1 MDSGAFYLACEDS
14 YEDGRFNP
22 RRAVSPGELVSWLAE
37 DATDTLLVLD
47 ACFAG
52 EAVEKVSD
60 HVKEAR
66 QRAGVLDA
74 QAGFA
79 VVATAGSQ
87 QEATEG
93 HWVDCLEQVLSAPDW
108 VVDESVRIFHREKE
122 VVPFQQLMSAVRSLA
137 GEQVPFW
144 QEPRTLRA
152 WFLPN
157 PYWSPR
163 ARSALRPEDDES
175 WIGKELASE
184 ELPVFSDSG
193 ESWHL
198 RDFAS
203 RHRVLADL
211 VGWLRT
217 EESGM
222 FTVTGASGA
231 GKSTLLAY
239 VAHLTVAHFVASLPE
254 DRRRVLP
261 ELRSVN
267 AALHC
272 RGRTLPALCEELARS
287 LVPLGLRTA
296 EIKQAS
302 PHSHVRQVGELA
314 ELKGSLTLMFDGLD
328 EAAAGHSFDIAR
340 GLLNPLAALPGVRVV
355 VATRP
360 NARRNLPGELRA
372 ETLLDVL
379 HRTRSMEL
387 DRTPETEQDIARH
400 VERLLGEENS
410 PYRLPQAAQ
419 QRGAVARRIAA
430 GSNGLFLVATLW
442 ARRLAKRPVLS
453 DEAQLGRELRRG
465 TSVLDSLLA
474 EELSRLDPREPARV
488 RDFMRGLALAQGVG

>member
-1 MDSGAFYLACEDS
+1 MDRGQKRDGVVATVVVDKYWGDARQVRDRSQLRRTASRFVEQARRLGFDAPSLGVSSFDGSGGAELCAGREQVRALVVRLRQQAVDRKILYWTGHGEVDSGAFYLACEDS

-379 HRTRSMEL
+379 HRTRS
-387 DRTPETEQDIARH
+387 
-400 VERLLGEENS
+400 
-410 PYRLPQAAQ
+410 
-419 QRGAVARRIAA
+419 
-430 GSNGLFLVATLW
+430 
-442 ARRLAKRPVLS
+442 
-453 DEAQLGRELRRG
+453 
-465 TSVLDSLLA
+465 
-474 EELSRLDPREPARV
+474 
-488 RDFMRGLALAQGVG
+488 